1 MNTRVITALRQAISQ
16 IGRNL
21 TMTLTSLF
29 SITAI
34 LLILGF
40 FFIII
45 VNVNFMTQGI
55 KDSFDIVQVNLTD
68 ETTEAQAQMM
78 IEDLKKQDNVAEVT
92 YQTKDEALAH
102 WSETWGDEAKIL
114 DRLPK
119 NPLPNAII
127 ITVKNIE
134 NADEVADYS
143 ANMSGVEKITY
154 SKDTVGKLVRVTDIV
169 QIVALVLIIFLLFV
183 SIIVVSNTIKLTVIA
198 REREIT
204 IMKYVGATNWYIRGP
219 FLFEGIIIGLVGALV
234 SGAVVLVIY
243 HLIVSKYGVNIVMIM
258 SSGLI
263 SESTMI
269 ENLMILFAAVGISI
283 GACGSI
289 ISMRRFLDTK

>member
-1 MNTRVITALRQAISQ
+1 LRQAFRQ
-16 IGRNL
+16 IGRNV

-40 FFIII
+40 FFVII

-55 KDSFDIVQVNLTD
+55 KDSFDIVQVNLLD
-68 ETTEAQAQMM
+68 ETTEAQAQTIMD
-78 IEDLKKQDNVAEVT
+78 DLKKQDNVSEVT
-92 YQTKDEALAH
+92 YQTKDEALEH
-102 WSETWGDEAKIL
+102 WKGQFGDQANIL

-119 NPLPNAII
+119 NPLPNAVIVTI
-127 ITVKNIE
+127 KDLEKAN
-134 NADEVADYS
+134 EVVSYAES
-143 ANMSGVEKITY
+143 MPGVEQITY
-154 SKDTVGKLVRVTDIV
+154 SADTVGKLVRVTNIV

-219 FLFEGIIIGLVGALV
+219 FLFEGIIIGLIGALI
-234 SGAVVLVIY
+234 SGLVVLIIY

-269 ENLMILFAAVGISI
+269 ENLMIIFAALGISI